1 MTEYCFHQFFEY
13 GGVQII
19 SSDSTSRQVAFQ
31 ITMPASIV
39 QTISPPLLGAGIMD
53 QYLLANPVAVWI
65 PPISPEQIVPNPN
78 ISDSLSERMNS
89 LIHSMMKETLELFRV
104 FSSQVENP
112 SDLIPMLPLGVYVTF
127 RFRCCIDDLI
137 TVMSELERT
146 MVAGVAEFRFAL
158 ASAMAEAL
166 SEFGSVVEVK
176 QT

>member
-1 MTEYCFHQFFEY
+1 MIKHCLHRFFKH

-39 QTISPPLLGAGIMD
+39 QTISPPLLGAGVMD

-65 PPISPEQIVPNPN
+65 PPVSPEQIIPNPS
-78 ISDSLSERMNS
+78 ISGDLSGRINS
-89 LIHSMMKETLELFRV
+89 LIQSTVKETLELFRV

-127 RFRCCIDDLI
+127 RFRCCIDDLV

-166 SEFGSVVEVK
+166 SEFGSVVEI
-176 QT
+176 TT